1 MGSNMPQ
8 VVLDAAGEPRTH
20 DVLAPAAAGFVL
32 LNAELE
38 PISSNAEA
46 LRILDYPGG
55 TRGRRAHS
63 LLADKIVSSLIT
75 RRSPPDFVPE
85 FTSGRRLY
93 ACRTFFLSPS
103 AANRSSAPAVALLL
117 ERKSPGW
124 LSLSEISDTYN
135 LTRRE
140 RQTVELLVRGLTT
153 KEIAVQ
159 MSVSPNTVKA
169 FLRLVMIKLGVS
181 TRSGIVGKII
191 SMRLRQ

>member
-1 MGSNMPQ
+1 MGFNSPQ
-8 VVLDAAGEPRTH
+8 VILDTTGEPRTH
-20 DVLAPAAAGFVL
+20 DALAPAMAGFIL

-46 LRILDYPGG
+46 LRILEYPGE

-63 LLADKIVSSLIT
+63 LLADKVVSSLIT
-75 RRSPPDFVPE
+75 RRSPPDFVRE

-93 ACRTFFLSPS
+93 ACRTFFLNPS
-103 AANRSSAPAVALLL
+103 AASRGSAPAVALLL

-124 LSLSEISDTYN
+124 LSLSEISDSYN

-140 RQTVELLVRGLTT
+140 RQTIELLVRGMTT

-159 MSVSPNTVKA
+159 MNVSPNTVKA

-181 TRSGIVGKII
+181 TRSGIVGKVI

>member
-1 MGSNMPQ
+1 
-8 VVLDAAGEPRTH
+8 
-20 DVLAPAAAGFVL
+20 
-32 LNAELE
+32 
-38 PISSNAEA
+38 
-46 LRILDYPGG
+46 
-55 TRGRRAHS
+55 
-63 LLADKIVSSLIT
+63 
-75 RRSPPDFVPE
+75 
-85 FTSGRRLY
+85 
-93 ACRTFFLSPS
+93 
-103 AANRSSAPAVALLL
+103 VALLL
-117 ERKSPGW
+117 ERRSPGW
-124 LSLSEISDTYN
+124 LSLSEISESYN